1 MNVRLLAAAAVL
13 GFFTSPVPAADPQLT
28 GLVMP
33 GAKVLAGVNVEQA
46 KASPFGQYVLA
57 RLQQNEQGLQ
67 QLLDA
72 TGFDPRRDVREVLVA
87 SLDNPASRTG
97 GLAMVLGTF
106 DVTRIAAAAQTHGQ
120 TVETAGGV
128 TFLSGSKKNGAVAFL
143 SSSLAVAGPAD
154 EVRAAVDRRNSPAPL
169 DTALAVKMNQL
180 STTQDA
186 WIVSLVPPSVSA
198 ARLPDPTL
206 QGLLNSDLLAGIQ
219 QSSAAVKF
227 GVNVDVT
234 AEALAASPQ
243 DASALA
249 TIIRFL
255 AGMAQ
260 SNSQGTTAA
269 SLLKGLSV
277 TTEGNA
283 VRLALSIPE
292 DMLEQLAQ
300 PHAAS
305 GASARHRR

>member
-33 GAKVLAGVNVEQA
+33 GAKV
-46 KASPFGQYVLA
+46 

-87 SLDNPASRTG
+87 SLGNPASRTG

-120 TVETAGGV
+120 TVETAG
-128 TFLSGSKKNGAVAFL
+128 
-143 SSSLAVAGPAD
+143 AGPAD
-154 EVRAAVDRRNSPAPL
+154 EVRAAVDRRNSPAAL

-305 GASARHRR
+305 GASARRRR